1 MTLEDILLNCADQ
14 DRGRELVILDPWSG
28 QPAGIRF
35 RIAGPDGDVQRRS
48 RLAMMDRLADLAE
61 PDGTI
66 TAENREKAR
75 IECLAA
81 CVISMEI
88 SEGGESVAVTAKN
101 IFRVLSAATWLQAQV
116 DAFAGD
122 RRNFGP
128 EPAP

>member
-1 MTLEDILLNCADQ
+1 MTLDEILLNVADQ
-14 DRGRELVILDPWSG
+14 DRGRELEILDPWTG

-35 RIAGPDGDVQRRS
+35 RIAGPDSEIQRKA
-48 RLAMMDRLADLAE
+48 RLAMMDRLSELSE

-66 TAENREKAR
+66 TAANREKAR

-81 CVISMEI
+81 CVIVMEI
-88 SEGGESVAVTAKN
+88 TEGEETVAATAKY

-122 RRNFGP
+122 RRNFRP
-128 EPAP
+128 EVP